1 MQIPASG
8 SAVDTYLNETQ
19 NQDLPAVPSP
29 AKGLRSSRAT
39 PYWLL
44 LPGMAWLTVFFLVP
58 LFSLLS
64 TSLQSPV
71 SENPDD
77 GYYFAWDFANY
88 SEALSR
94 YGEQFL
100 RSFVYAGTATL
111 LALLIAYPLAYFI
124 AFKSGKY
131 KTLLLVLVVAPF
143 FASFLIRTYAWKTI
157 LADEGFIVQTM
168 NALGLLPQDRI
179 LNTPIAVV
187 TGITYNFLPF
197 MILPLYAALD
207 KIDPRL
213 AEAGADLYATPFTT
227 FRKVIWP
234 LSLPGVVAGT
244 LLTFIP
250 ATGDYINAKLL
261 GSTNDRMIGSV
272 IDSQFII
279 VRDYP
284 IASALSF
291 LLMASILILVT
302 IYVRRAG
309 TEDLL

>member
-8 SAVDTYLNETQ
+8 SAVDTYLNDTQ
-19 NQDLPAVPSP
+19 NLDLPVVPSP

-77 GYYFAWDFANY
+77 GYYFAWDFSNY

-124 AFKSGKY
+124 AFRSGKY

-168 NALGLLPQDRI
+168 NALNLLPADRI